1 MIFFSVRSKYQDLL
15 SIRNNICEETGK
27 LRFSTYDN
35 YYYCKQVWK
44 NTKII
49 ATQVQILQVLGLDD
63 PMILKKL
70 CLAIALNFLRIKSKD
85 CIPVYDKK
93 KP

>member
-1 MIFFSVRSKYQDLL
+1 M
-15 SIRNNICEETGK
+15 
-27 LRFSTYDN
+27 
-35 YYYCKQVWK
+35 WK